1 MSRSVI
7 VPAAVITDEA
17 RRDAV
22 YAALSSRQRREI
34 LRILADA
41 GRDSNWAEDQFGAR
55 AGQLRGAS
63 CCGDEVC
70 ACCFSES
77 LGLAPSTVSHHMR
90 RLLDAGLVSARKE
103 GLWVYYRLERAAL
116 EEAAQSLREV
126 AS

>member
-1 MSRSVI
+1 MSPTVK
-7 VPAAVITDEA
+7 VAAVESERLNA
-17 RRDAV
+17 AFS
-22 YAALSSRQRREI
+22 ALSSPHRREV

-70 ACCFSES
+70 ACCFTEL
-77 LGLAPSTVSHHMR
+77 LGLAPSTVSHHMH
-90 RLLDAGLVSARKE
+90 RLVEAGLVEARKD

-116 EEAAQSLREV
+116 EEVAQALREV

>member
-34 LRILADA
+34 LRILAEA
-41 GRDSNWAEDQFGAR
+41 ESNELWAEEKFGER
-55 AGQLRGAS
+55 AQDLRGSS
-63 CCGDEVC
+63 CCAAEVC

-116 EEAAQSLREV
+116 EDAAQSVRELV
-126 AS
+126 S